1 MNQLSLNSRGG
12 GDSAAVC
19 YLTVSFTERWSMH
32 LPLLHISS
40 RAGEREFDPL
50 QLGIVEGRDWFP
62 WLADREAA
70 FRRAK
75 RRTPELNAASLAM
88 AAAGSEVAYFALL
101 GGLFSAYDRE
111 TALQL
116 AGVILPT
123 VAVNQIVKSRF
134 RFPRPP
140 REAMHPWAFV
150 APGDFTFPSGHAQ
163 NAVALGTF
171 LALKAKRF
179 WIRILGVS
187 LATTIPLSRVYLGV
201 HYPRD
206 VVAGAALGLATVA
219 GVAHLE
225 QPFRD
230 WWLRKPRGSRG
241 FAILFASSIAGLLT
255 GSALASFPLGVAGG
269 LAVGHDLSG
278 RSRFRL
284 DEPTK
289 KQRWA
294 QGVVGTALVM
304 GTGFA
309 VRPLIKRETPAAG
322 QLAGILVGLTLTFGV
337 PVATN
342 LAKRVQLWRKRRKK
356 SAGSA
361 SGARSR
367 MDRAPRVRTLSPD
380 SK

>member
-1 MNQLSLNSRGG
+1 
-12 GDSAAVC
+12 
-19 YLTVSFTERWSMH
+19 MH

-337 PVATN
+337 PVVTN
-342 LAKRVQLWRKRRKK
+342 LAKRMQLWRKQRKR